1 MERSIVWIRKKN
13 LDTGYRLLKIRKKT
27 RIICFVFLINDF
39 FDPCIVYQTTH
50 EYRRLR
56 ETSEIF
62 PSDCS
67 ELRPNSL
74 DPALKLTSKLLGVH
88 TLLLTNQQDSC
99 LDTFDTGLG
108 PFFFQTNLAAM
119 IILKGT
125 DGAFWRTLKCCLS
138 VKIKRPSLFK

>member
-1 MERSIVWIRKKN
+1 MRKKN
-13 LDTGYRLLKIRKKT
+13 LDTGYRLLKNKEKNLNN
-27 RIICFVFLINDF
+27 FFNDF
-39 FDPCIVYQTTH
+39 FDARKVYQFTH

-125 DGAFWRTLKCCLS
+125 DGAF
-138 VKIKRPSLFK
+138 

>member
-1 MERSIVWIRKKN
+1 MI
-13 LDTGYRLLKIRKKT
+13 
-27 RIICFVFLINDF
+27 F
-39 FDPCIVYQTTH
+39 FDPRIVCQSTH

-67 ELRPNSL
+67 EPRPNSL

-119 IILKGT
+119 ILSKGT
-125 DGAFWRTLKCCLS
+125 EVFFGEL
-138 VKIKRPSLFK
+138 

>member
-1 MERSIVWIRKKN
+1 MRKKN
-13 LDTGYRLLKIRKKT
+13 LDTGYRLLKNKEKNLNN
-27 RIICFVFLINDF
+27 FFNDF
-39 FDPCIVYQTTH
+39 FDARIVYQFTH

-125 DGAFWRTLKCCLS
+125 DDAFWRTLKCCLS

>member
-1 MERSIVWIRKKN
+1 M
-13 LDTGYRLLKIRKKT
+13 
-27 RIICFVFLINDF
+27 CFVFFQNNEFL
-39 FDPCIVYQTTH
+39 DPCIVYQSTH

-88 TLLLTNQQDSC
+88 TLLLTNQQESS

-119 IILKGT
+119 ILSKGT
-125 DGAFWRTLKCCLS
+125 VGAFWRTLKCSLS
-138 VKIKRPSLFK
+138 MKIKRPSLFK

>member
-1 MERSIVWIRKKN
+1 MDKKEEFGHWIQASENKEKN
-13 LDTGYRLLKIRKKT
+13 SKYLF
-27 RIICFVFLINDF
+27 CFFQKNDF
-39 FDPCIVYQTTH
+39 FDPCIVCQSTH

-125 DGAFWRTLKCCLS
+125 DGAF
-138 VKIKRPSLFK
+138 